1 MLCNKN
7 LENTIDQIHRRAL
20 RIVSNRPTLNLD
32 QLDELDETTII
43 HKKIIITLLTE
54 VLKAIRGENPSFVNT
69 ILS

>member
-32 QLDELDETTII
+32 QLVELDETTII

-54 VLKAIRGENPSFVNT
+54 VLKATRGENPSFVKT